1 MKEGIQVRTRGK
13 GEVSIRQSH
22 HLDDLQT
29 CILKLSY
36 Q

>member
-1 MKEGIQVRTRGK
+1 MKEGIQVRVRGR
-13 GEVSIRQSH
+13 GEVSICQSH

-29 CILKLSY
+29 CILKLSH